1 MEEMVPIV
9 MFISMFATLSY
20 ITRVISDNRVRREL
34 VANQVSPEVIQ
45 KLFLENRAEDFNT
58 NLKWGM
64 VSVALG
70 LALVIIQFTG
80 LNSEEPL
87 TFGIGFLAAGG
98 GLLAYYGLKR
108 EDR

>member
-1 MEEMVPIV
+1 MEEMIPIV
-9 MFISMFATLSY
+9 MFITMFGAIGF
-20 ITRVISDNRVRREL
+20 ITRVISDNRVRREMI
-34 VANQVSPEVIQ
+34 ANQVSPDIIQ
-45 KLFLENRAEDFNT
+45 KLFLESRAEDFNS

-70 LALVIIQFTG
+70 IALAIIHFTG

-87 TFGIGFLAAGG
+87 TFGLGFLAAGS

-108 EDR
+108 KAR